1 MKNAGRESEIRSKIR
16 QMDSHP
22 EYQDE
27 IRTFVLE
34 NGGLNYASDCLE
46 RYIDKSK
53 AALEALEDS
62 LAKDC
67 LISIAEYNTLRNI

>member
-1 MKNAGRESEIRSKIR
+1 
-16 QMDSHP
+16 MDSHP

-62 LAKDC
+62 LAKDY